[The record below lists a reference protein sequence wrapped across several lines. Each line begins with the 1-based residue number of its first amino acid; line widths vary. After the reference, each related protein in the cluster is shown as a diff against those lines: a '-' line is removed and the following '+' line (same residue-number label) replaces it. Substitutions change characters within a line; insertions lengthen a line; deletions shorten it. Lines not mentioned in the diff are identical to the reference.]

1 MYKGG
6 AYLWDTTV
14 HKYFHFS
21 FRQNMPTGLYIY
33 IIKLSDSIMYI
44 QYITTHSLHVNRAHP
59 KGITFWRERHSSM
72 AHGVTEQRNQLR
84 GTETDEIMIQGKD
97 VRMNTMVMMNR
108 KRVGERSLKADKK
121 EEEVGSIL
129 EVMMSL
135 IRNGKHLVGL
145 ADLVLIQM
153 MKVITERKGV
163 GEKSLKADKKEEEV
177 GSILVVMMSLIRNGK
192 HLVGLV
198 DLVFIPM
205 MKAIAER
212 KQKWTNQNTKGE
224 TGTKR
229 RNMDPHILM
238 TLKKMMTLVVLT
250 VIPRLS
256 LTVVVITLTL
266 KVRRVKI
273 EIGGIGEDFVLVL
286 VLLNSQMLLGHWER
300 VVCQ

>member
-1 MYKGG
+1 
-6 AYLWDTTV
+6 
-14 HKYFHFS
+14 
-21 FRQNMPTGLYIY
+21 
-33 IIKLSDSIMYI
+33 
-44 QYITTHSLHVNRAHP
+44 
-59 KGITFWRERHSSM
+59 M
-72 AHGVTEQRNQLR
+72 AHGVTEQKNQLR

-97 VRMNTMVMMNR
+97 IRMNTMAMMNR

-129 EVMMSL
+129 VVMMSL
-135 IRNGKHLVGL
+135 IRKGKYLVGL
-145 ADLVLIQM
+145 ADLVLIQT
-153 MKVITERKGV
+153 MKVIAERKGV
-163 GEKSLKADKKEEEV
+163 GERSLKADKKEEEV

-192 HLVGLV
+192 HLIGLV

-212 KQKWTNQNTKGE
+212 KLKWTNQNTKGE
-224 TGTKR
+224 TGMKR

-238 TLKKMMTLVVLT
+238 TLKKMTLVVLT
-250 VIPRLS
+250 VTPRLS

-266 KVRRVKI
+266 KVQRVKI

>member
-1 MYKGG
+1 
-6 AYLWDTTV
+6 
-14 HKYFHFS
+14 
-21 FRQNMPTGLYIY
+21 
-33 IIKLSDSIMYI
+33 
-44 QYITTHSLHVNRAHP
+44 
-59 KGITFWRERHSSM
+59 M

-153 MKVITERKGV
+153 MKVIAERKGV

-286 VLLNSQMLLGHWER
+286 VLLNSQMLLGH
-300 VVCQ
+300 